1 MKTIFKNSAFA
12 VDVAKGTSKIRHED
26 KANYLFTQQMNY
38 FFSTVK
44 NNLLL
49 SAQIYMVFPNLQNN
63 FFLNR

>member
-26 KANYLFTQQMNY
+26 KANYFFPQQLN
-38 FFSTVK
+38 FFFRRLK
-44 NNLLL
+44 NDHLL
-49 SAQIYMVFPNLQNN
+49 SAQIYTVFPNIQNN